1 MVKKM
6 IVIKEIL
13 DLNIC
18 RLKQSWDL
26 VAHVRPI
33 LLSIYCPL
41 AAILKEQ

>member
-1 MVKKM
+1 M

-18 RLKQSWDL
+18 CLKQSWDL
-26 VAHVRPI
+26 VAHVRSI

-41 AAILKEQ
+41 AILKEQ